1 MHPHLYTVAPLSD
14 LWDWPYG
21 IESLANQQTPNQ
33 RKHVYRYIDTH
44 IYIYIYIDRQIYIY
58 IYIYAL
64 VAVALPLIT
73 TPSLIR
79 LTTCA
84 FYLAFVNR
92 SPIAAGPLG
101 FASPTCHRGRRC
113 FCFVGIKTN
122 IMAAGAF
129 LSLLAAG
136 AFLLL
141 LIGSPHVFPLLPV
154 EPVNVYLCTSW
165 YLPACIFFFSRLSPV
180 LDYRSF

>member
-1 MHPHLYTVAPLSD
+1 M
-14 LWDWPYG
+14 
-21 IESLANQQTPNQ
+21 
-33 RKHVYRYIDTH
+33 
-44 IYIYIYIDRQIYIY
+44 
-58 IYIYAL
+58 

-73 TPSLIR
+73 TPFLIR

-154 EPVNVYLCTSW
+154 EPRQCISMHQFVFACLYLVLLGSVARSSLSIIVDCRCPFVH
-165 YLPACIFFFSRLSPV
+165 LHNGELRSR
-180 LDYRSF
+180 R